1 MRFTFI
7 NIRDILQKQNEI
19 LKVDSN
25 NKWIFIRA
33 LSTIL
38 CK

>member
-7 NIRDILQKQNEI
+7 SIRDILQKQNKI

-25 NKWIFIRA
+25 NDTVQNFV
-33 LSTIL
+33 
-38 CK
+38 

>member
-25 NKWIFIRA
+25 NKWIFIRFG
-33 LSTIL
+33 SV
-38 CK
+38 K